1 MKFLVNFLLFLLF
14 SFNIVKPISDEPIFI
29 LHSYHPEFRWTT
41 FESNGIRSAL
51 FKEKY
56 KGSIYIEYLDTK
68 NFNYNEIAPICE
80 EIIEKKYKK
89 FDFKIVICTDNDAF
103 NFVKTYG
110 DKLFPNAYF
119 VFSGINGFEDSMVP
133 DRNKYTGIA
142 ELIDFEA
149 NIKGILKVFPKTKEI
164 VSFFDNTVSG
174 KQILKDYQNAISK
187 VNIKGVKFSNIINP
201 TIAELLDSVSVLK
214 EGQILLQGELGKDR
228 NGEVFNHMDIS
239 MLLSQV
245 SRVPIWGTINDMLR
259 KGIIGGHLYSAFYSG
274 RFAGEIVVK
283 LLNGKTP
290 SQIPIMKKIPNQV
303 LFDYYLL
310 KRFNIDESRLPIGAK
325 VVNKPVTIWQ
335 TNKPLLVKVGI
346 AFIALLSI
354 IFILLYNISR
364 RKKAEF
370 LLKESKIQLD
380 RTLSSISDCVWSVE
394 FDKNGTPYNSF
405 FSPVV
410 ERLYGFTVQ
419 YLQED
424 VTRWRNVIIEEDKPH
439 INKIMDEL
447 KEGIVEIA
455 KFKYRMRAQE
465 GKLKWLEQSIKRTK
479 TNNGFRFDG
488 ITTDITQSVEQE
500 EVMLK
505 YLKAVEQSPVS
516 IIITNIAGL
525 IEYVNPYFEK
535 ISGYSYEEVKG
546 KNPRILKTGF
556 TPESSYSKLWET
568 ISSGNEW
575 QGEFLNRKKN
585 GEYYWEVASISPIKN
600 DEGIITHFVAV
611 KEDITHLKEVEQE
624 LRKAKENAEKADKL
638 KDEFLA
644 QMSHEIRTPVNS
656 ILNFSDMLREE
667 LSGKIDEDL
676 EASFPLI
683 ARAGDR
689 LIRTVDSLINMA
701 ELQTGFYSAK
711 FTEIDPEEKIRNLIR
726 NDFMKSAQDKNL
738 FIKFNYNSLT
748 KKIVADE
755 YSFEMIFKNLIDNA
769 IKYTY
774 YGGVEITVADSE
786 KNCLE
791 INVKD
796 TGIGISEEYLA
807 KLFEP
812 FSQEEQGYTRRFEGN
827 GLGLAIIKKF
837 LQINNAEIA
846 VESKKGEGTTFTVLF
861 NKQTNKVGSMFN

>member
-1 MKFLVNFLLFLLF
+1 MKFIINLFLFLLF
-14 SFNIVKPISDEPIFI
+14 SFNIIKPISDEPIFI

-56 KGSIYIEYLDTK
+56 KGNIYIEYLDTK
-68 NFNYNEIAPICE
+68 NFDYNEMAPICKE
-80 EIIEKKYKK
+80 VIEKKYRK
-89 FDFKIVICTDNDAF
+89 FDFKIVVCTDNDALT
-103 NFVKTYG
+103 FVKTFG
-110 DKLFPNAYF
+110 DQLFPNAYF
-119 VFSGINGFEDSMVP
+119 VFCGINGFEDSMVP
-133 DRNKYTGIA
+133 DRNKYTGVA
-142 ELIDFEA
+142 EFIDFEA
-149 NIKGILKVFPKTKEI
+149 NIEGILKVFPNTKEI
-164 VSFFDNTVSG
+164 VSFFDGTISG
-174 KQILKDYQNAISK
+174 QQILKDYQNAISK
-187 VNIKGVKFSNIINP
+187 FNDRGIKFSNIINP

-214 EGQILLQGELGKDR
+214 DGQILLQGELGKDR
-228 NGEVFNHMDIS
+228 IGEVHNHMTIS

-259 KGIIGGHLYSAFYSG
+259 KGIIGGNLYSAFYCG
-274 RFAGEIVVK
+274 RNAGEIIVEI
-283 LLNGKTP
+283 LNGKTP
-290 SQIPIMKKIPNQV
+290 SQIPIVKKIPHYV
-303 LFDYYLL
+303 MFDYFLL
-310 KRFNIDESRLPIGAK
+310 KRFNVDQSRLPKGSKII
-325 VVNKPVTIWQ
+325 NKPVTIWQ
-335 TNKPLLVKVGI
+335 TNKPLLIKIGL
-346 AFIALLSI
+346 AFVAMIII

-364 RKKAEF
+364 RKKAEYM
-370 LLKESKIQLD
+370 LKESKMQLD
-380 RTLSSISDCVWSVE
+380 RTLSSISDCVWSID
-394 FDKNGTPYNSF
+394 FDKNGNLLNTF
-405 FSPVV
+405 FSPVI
-410 ERLYGFTVQ
+410 EKIYGFSVQ
-419 YLQED
+419 YLKED
-424 VTRWRNVIIEEDKPH
+424 VTRWRKLIIEEDQFQV
-439 INKIMDEL
+439 NKIITEL
-447 KEGIVEIA
+447 KEGDLEYA
-455 KFKYRMRAQE
+455 KFKYRMRTRE
-465 GKLKWLEQSIKRTK
+465 GKLKWLEQSIKRT
-479 TNNGFRFDG
+479 TTINNCYRFDG
-488 ITTDITQSVEQE
+488 ITTDITQSIEQE
-500 EVMLK
+500 EIMLK

-516 IIITNIAGL
+516 IIITNTIGE

-535 ISGYSYEEVKG
+535 ISGYSYAEIKG

-556 TPESSYSKLWET
+556 TPETSYSKLWET

-585 GEYYWEVASISPIKN
+585 GEYYWEVCSISPIKN
-600 DEGIITHFVAV
+600 DEGVITHFVAV

-683 ARAGDR
+683 VRAGNR

-701 ELQTGFYSAK
+701 ELQTGFYTAK
-711 FTEIDPEEKIRNLIR
+711 FVEIDPEEKIRNLIR
-726 NDFMKSAQDKNL
+726 NDFMKTAQDKKL
-738 FIKFNYNSLT
+738 FINFNYNSSI

-769 IKYTY
+769 LKYTY
-774 YGGVEITVADSE
+774 YGGVEVIVADNE
-786 KNCLE
+786 KDWLE
-791 INVKD
+791 IKVKD
-796 TGIGISEEYLA
+796 SGIGISEEYLG

-837 LQINNAEIA
+837 LTLNNAKIS

-861 NKQTNKVGSMFN
+861 NKQTNKVA